1 MPFDPLKCPW
11 GKSPPPAPAAAGLV
25 TEGHHIGKRNEAV
38 RNDAKASSFITIRTA
53 GVRGVPSADYRLA
66 YSSGAKLG
74 FYLAKLGLKAAALRA
89 SVTDA
94 TNPSRGKLRMSYVP
108 LEGAVIV
115 LSRPGVSSVLH
126 LTHSSHDAQA
136 VARRMG
142 GGSESASA
150 KWKK

>member
-1 MPFDPLKCPW
+1 MPINPLNCPW
-11 GKSPPPAPAAAGLV
+11 GKSSTPAFEAKVV

-38 RNDAKASSFITIRTA
+38 RDSVRAESFVIVRTV
-53 GVRGVPSADYRLA
+53 GVRGVPSGDYRLA

-89 SVTDA
+89 SVMDA

-108 LEGAVIV
+108 LEGSVIV
-115 LSRPGVSSVLH
+115 LSRPGVSSVLQFQR
-126 LTHSSHDAQA
+126 SNHDAQA

-142 GGSESASA
+142 DGSDTAAA